1 MNPNALILQEASQTL
16 TWFDNFAFLTE
27 GVFMVSLKYMFREDL
42 RWKFLHQCFRFE
54 DMHFPIQVGQRLF
67 GAY

>member
-42 RWKFLHQCFRFE
+42 RWMQ
-54 DMHFPIQVGQRLF
+54 QS
-67 GAY
+67 

>member
-27 GVFMVSLKYMFREDL
+27 GVFMVSFYGELTINMFREDL
-42 RWKFLHQCFRFE
+42 R
-54 DMHFPIQVGQRLF
+54 
-67 GAY
+67 